1 MLGGL
6 HEVLITNMN
15 SQHSGGR
22 WRGWHCVLRR
32 FPSSSTTD
40 CDPVDRP
47 CVIVSISTVATEIY
61 NRLRRF
67 TTGYRDLHL
76 VNPPVILTNKI
87 TLISRLQCV
96 SGPNAHSLK
105 FYLKVKKSTNT
116 VLPHT
121 WCNFGG
127 VIASEQNMKDACV
140 QHKEKCCN
148 MGKWKCLRTYTT
160 KKWKCVRTYTTILS
174 MILYKHSK
182 PLNGKSIHYIIQ
194 FRYRIIILLLQ
205 NSTCAILYLLI
216 HSDTPDCKVQGSNL
230 SGKKCRL
237 IVSKLWYIIWRGGG
251 CKHENLLRQPPPHT
265 HTLPPLPH
273 TSCPGLHV
281 STFRWAKRMPTMN
294 WPSAERRC

>member
-1 MLGGL
+1 MAWDELTALVQLEWLISRASYRKVTGFQTKTNLSQNPRMLGGL

-61 NRLRRF
+61 NKLRRF

-194 FRYRIIILLLQ
+194 FR
-205 NSTCAILYLLI
+205 
-216 HSDTPDCKVQGSNL
+216 
-230 SGKKCRL
+230 
-237 IVSKLWYIIWRGGG
+237 
-251 CKHENLLRQPPPHT
+251 
-265 HTLPPLPH
+265 
-273 TSCPGLHV
+273 
-281 STFRWAKRMPTMN
+281 
-294 WPSAERRC
+294 